1 MLTCQKREQIVLALL
16 TFAILIWHRVCKILR
31 SNVLYRHFAAQR
43 DISIWKMFSDKHKEC
58 EKAQEKIKQKKSPT
72 FVYV

>member
-1 MLTCQKREQIVLALL
+1 MLTYQKREQIVLALL
-16 TFAILIWHRVCKILR
+16 TFAILRILIWHRV
-31 SNVLYRHFAAQR
+31 FAQQSAT

-58 EKAQEKIKQKKSPT
+58 EKAQEKIKQKKKSPT